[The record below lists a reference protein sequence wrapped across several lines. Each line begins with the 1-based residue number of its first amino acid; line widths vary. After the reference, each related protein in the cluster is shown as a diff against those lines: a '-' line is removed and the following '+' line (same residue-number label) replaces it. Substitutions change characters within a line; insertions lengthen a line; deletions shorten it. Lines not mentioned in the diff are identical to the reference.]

1 MALQI
6 TLKQDQLCD
15 LVDHLGRLRTYYTAE
30 AAALSRAAM
39 ARDWDSGAHRF
50 AMDLI
55 ANRMD
60 LARSAEDL
68 WIYLQEI

>member
-1 MALQI
+1 MTYQI
-6 TLKQDQLCD
+6 TLRQDQLCD
-15 LVDHLGRLRTYYTAE
+15 LVDHLGHLRAYYTAE

-50 AMDLI
+50 AMELI
-55 ANRMD
+55 ANRME

>member
-1 MALQI
+1 MPYQI
-6 TLKQDQLCD
+6 TLQQDQLCD
-15 LVDHLGRLRTYYTAE
+15 LVDHLGRLRAYYAAE
-30 AAALSRAAM
+30 AASLSRAAM
-39 ARDWDSGAHRF
+39 ARDWDSSSQRF

-55 ANRMD
+55 ANRME

>member
-1 MALQI
+1 MPYQI
-6 TLKQDQLCD
+6 ILRQDQLCD

-39 ARDWDSGAHRF
+39 SRDWDNTAHRF

-55 ANRMD
+55 ANRME
-60 LARSAEDL
+60 LAHSAEEM
-68 WIYLQEI
+68 WAYLQEI

>member
-60 LARSAEDL
+60 LARNAEDL

>member
-1 MALQI
+1 MPYQI
-6 TLKQDQLCD
+6 TLKPDQLCD
-15 LVDHLGRLRTYYTAE
+15 LVDHLGRLRSYYTAE

-39 ARDWDSGAHRF
+39 SRDWDSSSHRF

-55 ANRMD
+55 ANRME